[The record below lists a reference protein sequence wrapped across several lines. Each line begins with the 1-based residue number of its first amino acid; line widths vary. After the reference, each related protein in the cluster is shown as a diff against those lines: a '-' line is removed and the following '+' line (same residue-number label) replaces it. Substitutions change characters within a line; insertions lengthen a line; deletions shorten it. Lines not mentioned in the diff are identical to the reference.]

1 MQPPIC
7 LAAGLPIGQNCREA
21 GKPGIANVPR
31 LNECQIIGPYP
42 FGIPT
47 LRGYPPPAPS
57 RQPSFH
63 QRPTQRRAPP
73 LASAPVPVRSP
84 SYRRFHNCMFLPN
97 FDDVAEFV
105 EARRRILEL
114 DSKVHP
120 RHIAKREPRFT
131 SPLVIGLMLAVLPPL
146 AVTLVWSSPHFVH
159 AAKVAVTIY
168 GMFTFVAL
176 LATIMLALHS

>member
-1 MQPPIC
+1 
-7 LAAGLPIGQNCREA
+7 
-21 GKPGIANVPR
+21 
-31 LNECQIIGPYP
+31 
-42 FGIPT
+42 
-47 LRGYPPPAPS
+47 
-57 RQPSFH
+57 
-63 QRPTQRRAPP
+63 
-73 LASAPVPVRSP
+73 
-84 SYRRFHNCMFLPN
+84 MFLPN

-176 LATIMLALHS
+176 LATVMLALHS